1 MQKAL
6 VVVLSLLTALAILA
20 PGAAAQSGDE
30 IDPEN
35 RAYLRV
41 ANFRTD
47 GVGVDLYVDDEPG
60 ETANLEADAV
70 SAWAAVPAGTHSV
83 AVLDTGAALDTG
95 AVEPL
100 DVELRPGQWITLVV
114 TGSAQAGT
122 LRAFPVEIP
131 AQDMMPGTAM
141 MTFVNALSGETRV
154 NFDRDGV
161 PFVTELA
168 PPGNA
173 DGLRSDTST
182 LVDSG
187 TYTFSAYPTT
197 EPDNLIGE
205 LDEVDI
211 AETGYYLLAVVEG
224 AEGPALVMNE
234 TRFAELLIARGD
246 LEAPGTLLDAA
257 RANDLLVPFVQALE
271 ETGVAD
277 ELTGEGPYDELT
289 GEGPYTVFAPADFA
303 VEGARSRFGGDT
315 EALANWLRGYI
326 VEGDLKFGD
335 VWQSQALTSLTGETL
350 QIAQVENTAT
360 VNGAEILTPNLA
372 AMNGTLHIIGAS
384 PAG

>member
-1 MQKAL
+1 MRKSL
-6 VVVLSLLTALAILA
+6 VMLLSVLTALAILA

-35 RAYLRV
+35 RAYLRT

-70 SAWAAVPAGTHSV
+70 SAWTAVPAGTHSV
-83 AVLDTGAALDTG
+83 AVVDTGATPDTG
-95 AVEPL
+95 AIEPL
-100 DVELRPGQWITLVV
+100 DVELLPGQWITLVV
-114 TGSAQAGT
+114 TGSAEAGT

-173 DGLRSDTST
+173 DGLSSDTST
-182 LVDSG
+182 LVDAG
-187 TYTFSAYPTT
+187 TYTFSAYPTS

-205 LDEVDI
+205 LDEVKI
-211 AETGYYLLAVVEG
+211 VETSYYLLAVVEG
-224 AEGPALVMNE
+224 AEGPALVMDE

-257 RANDLLVPFVQALE
+257 RASDLLVPFVQALE
-271 ETGVAD
+271 ETGVA
-277 ELTGEGPYDELT
+277 DELT

-303 VEGARSRFGGDT
+303 VEGARSRFGSDT

-335 VWQSQALTSLTGETL
+335 VWESESLTSLTGETL
-350 QIAQVENTAT
+350 QIEPVENTAT

>member
-1 MQKAL
+1 MRKTL
-6 VVVLSLLTALAILA
+6 VMLLSLFTALAILA

-47 GVGVDLYVDDEPG
+47 GVGIDLYVDDEPG

-70 SAWAAVPAGTHSV
+70 STWAAVPAGAHNV
-83 AVLDTGAALDTG
+83 AVVDTGATPDTG
-95 AVEPL
+95 AMEPL
-100 DVELRPGQWITLVV
+100 DVELQPGQWITLVV

-122 LRAFPVEIP
+122 LRALPVEIP

-182 LVDSG
+182 LVDAG

-205 LDEVDI
+205 LDEVTI
-211 AETGYYLLAVVEG
+211 VETSYYLLAVVEG
-224 AEGPALVMNE
+224 AEGPALVMDE

-246 LEAPGTLLDAA
+246 LEAPGTVLDAA

-271 ETGVAD
+271 ATGVA
-277 ELTGEGPYDELT
+277 DELT

-303 VEGARSRFGGDT
+303 VEGALSRFGSDT

-335 VWQSQALTSLTGETL
+335 VWESESLTSLTGETL
-350 QIAQVENTAT
+350 QIEPVENTAT